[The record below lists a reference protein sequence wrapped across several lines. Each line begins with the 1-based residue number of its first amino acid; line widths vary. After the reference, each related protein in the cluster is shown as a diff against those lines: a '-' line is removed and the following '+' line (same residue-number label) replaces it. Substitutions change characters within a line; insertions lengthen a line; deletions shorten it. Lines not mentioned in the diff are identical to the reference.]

1 MSSSGDYKYCV
12 IQTII
17 VRIIHFDNF
26 KYSTLLTSAV
36 LDLKVNL
43 SNMLWTKDRRSL
55 KYFTFLPLK
64 VMFVKDALVSDVR
77 GGR

>member
-43 SNMLWTKDRRSL
+43 SNMFWTAIATYNLFSDPHL
-55 KYFTFLPLK
+55 
-64 VMFVKDALVSDVR
+64 VVKAQLSTLLNS
-77 GGR
+77 